1 LAETNFRKAFS
12 DDVTVMI
19 EGGLM
24 AAALLII
31 FYLLF
36 PVVAIWLAGRYALFN
51 KLGAVVICYI
61 AGIILGNIGMMPAGI
76 AALQNPLMLV
86 TISLALPLMFFSIDV
101 RRWSR
106 LAGKSLL
113 SFMLQILSILI
124 VATLG
129 FFVFRGWVGEETW
142 KLAGMFVGVYTGGT
156 VNLGA
161 IATALR
167 ADQTLYLAAHT
178 SDVIVSSVYLLILM
192 TVGQRLFLRFLPAFR
207 PAETSAPETEFEF
220 DSYAGIFAKE
230 TFLPLL
236 GALGLAVLIF
246 VAGGLSFL
254 IFTEDVAF
262 VTAILTISTLGI
274 VFSFV
279 PTIRKI
285 AMTYQAGNYF
295 ILIFCLV
302 VSSMADFN
310 RLVSTAPIMI
320 AYVTFTVLACLVLH
334 TALAALFRIDA
345 DTVII
350 TSVAG
355 ICSPPLVPMVATALK
370 NKEIVLSGV
379 ITGIIGWVVGTYLGI
394 TLSYLLR

>member
-1 LAETNFRKAFS
+1 
-12 DDVTVMI
+12 
-19 EGGLM
+19 M
-24 AAALLII
+24 ATIVLIL

-36 PVVAIWLAGRYALFN
+36 PVVAVYLARKNSLCN

-61 AGIILGNIGMMPAGI
+61 AGIILGNINVLPANL
-76 AALQNPLMLV
+76 APMQNPLMLV
-86 TISLALPLMFFSIDV
+86 AISLALPLMFFSIDV

-113 SFMLQILSILI
+113 SFGLQVVAILI

-129 FFVFRGWVGEETW
+129 FFIFRGWVGEETW
-142 KLAGMFVGVYTGGT
+142 KLSGMFVGLYTGGT

-167 ADQTLYLAAHT
+167 TDQTLYIAAHT
-178 SDVIVSSVYLLILM
+178 SDVLVSSVYLLFLM
-192 TVGQRLFLRFLPAFR
+192 TIGQRVLLKILPAFQ
-207 PAETSAPETEFEF
+207 PAETAQAVKDPDF
-220 DSYAGIFAKE
+220 DSYAGIFERK
-230 TFLPLL
+230 TFVPLM
-236 GALGLAVLIF
+236 GALGLSVLIF
-246 VAGGLSFL
+246 ITGALSFL
-254 IFTEDVAF
+254 VFIEDTAF
-262 VTAILTISTLGI
+262 VVAILAISTLGI
-274 VFSFV
+274 LCSFV
-279 PTIRKI
+279 PKIRNIK
-285 AMTYQAGNYF
+285 MTYQLGNYF

-310 RLVSTAPIMI
+310 RLVSTAPII
-320 AYVTFTVLACLVLH
+320 FVYVTATLLVCFLLH
-334 TALAALFRIDA
+334 VILSRIFKIDA

-355 ICSPPLVPMVATALK
+355 MCSPPLVPMIASALK

-394 TLSYLLR
+394 TLAYILRGLGT